1 MADFL
6 KTLEAQV
13 LLTDGA
19 MGSYLFELT
28 GRLSEAN
35 HVYESFNADRPELIR
50 QVHLAYLGAGARCLK
65 SNTFGANRHQLR
77 QYCLETRVAELNR
90 TGVQAARDAIA
101 KFKTSRG

>member
-6 KTLEAQV
+6 KALDSQV

-35 HVYESFNADRPELIR
+35 HVYETFNADRPELIR
-50 QVHLAYLGAGARCLK
+50 QVHLAYLEAGARCVK
-65 SNTFGANRHQLR
+65 SNTFGANWLQLR
-77 QYCLETRVAELNR
+77 KYGLESRVTELNR
-90 TGVQAARDAIA
+90 AGVQAARDA
-101 KFKTSRG
+101 